1 MTNKSIINMYP
12 NQESL
17 SREHET
23 TKAKLKELR
32 EKSIGESLR
41 LSYLRMITHIRKG
54 VAICVG
60 KAKGKSV
67 VVGTVANDIDRTA
80 VIKKHATKRKWTCSR
95 YRVNRYVNLRTF
107 PTKKAAIDNGIDWCA
122 TGVST

>member
-1 MTNKSIINMYP
+1 MM
-12 NQESL
+12 L
-17 SREHET
+17 SDMVVEAWRVIAKGLAGDGVLDIAQAVLSGDQKLVGDET
-23 TKAKLKELR
+23 A
-32 EKSIGESLR
+32 
-41 LSYLRMITHIRKG
+41 
-54 VAICVG
+54 
-60 KAKGKSV
+60 GKSV